1 MPSPTL
7 PIPSLDAAWIEQR
20 IYIVRGVKVMLD
32 TDLAALYG
40 VPTKALNQQVRR
52 NRRRFPSDFLLELTT
67 SEVSNLRSQFATS
80 SSKGGYGGRRYTVLA
95 FTEQGVAMLSSVLN
109 SDRAIDVNIAI
120 MRTFVRLRQL
130 LLGHAELAKRIDEL
144 EQRYDGQFQVVF
156 DALRELT
163 RLPEEPPRLRVG
175 FSDPET

>member
-20 IYIVRGVKVMLD
+20 IYVVRGVKVMLD
-32 TDLAALYG
+32 SDLAALYG
-40 VPTKALNQQVRR
+40 VPTGRLNEQVRR
-52 NRRRFPSDFLLELTT
+52 NPRRFPSDFLLELTA
-67 SEVSNLRSQFATS
+67 SEVSNLISQIAIS
-80 SSKGGYGGRRYTVLA
+80 SLGRHGGRRKTVLA
-95 FTEQGVAMLSSVLN
+95 FTEHGVTMLSSVLH

-120 MRTFVRLRQL
+120 VRTFVRLRQL
-130 LLGHAELAKRIDEL
+130 LLGHAELSKRIDEL
-144 EQRYDGQFQVVF
+144 EQRHDGQFQVVF

>member
-1 MPSPTL
+1 
-7 PIPSLDAAWIEQR
+7 
-20 IYIVRGVKVMLD
+20 V
-32 TDLAALYG
+32 
-40 VPTKALNQQVRR
+40 
-52 NRRRFPSDFLLELTT
+52 
-67 SEVSNLRSQFATS
+67 TS

-95 FTEQGVAMLSSVLN
+95 FTEQGVAMLSSILH

-120 MRTFVRLRQL
+120 VRTFVRLRQL

-163 RLPEEPPRLRVG
+163 RLPDDLPRSRVG
-175 FSDPET
+175 FSD